1 MRSRLIGSGIFG
13 SRLFRSHLPYWLAL
27 VSLAAPAIAATAE
40 GKFTRS
46 LTVSGA
52 VDLDVSTGAGNI
64 TVHAGGSGAVQVTG
78 TIRAEDDGLSAQEK
92 VRRIE
97 TNPPIEQTGST
108 IRIGRSDD
116 RDLFQHVSISYD
128 LVVPADTRLR
138 SHNGSGNQTVDG
150 IRGPVEAAT
159 GSGNLEI
166 SKITG
171 EVRARS
177 GSGNIRLD
185 SLQGGLQARAGSGEI
200 TGHGIAGPASA
211 STGSGNIRLE
221 QTGSGGAIVKAP
233 AGATTLAPQAGGGAG
248 TEARTGSGSVEL
260 TGVRGGLE
268 ASSGSGSIR
277 VDGDP
282 TGAWNLHS
290 GSGSIRLRVP
300 AQAAFD
306 FQARTASGRISINHP
321 LTMQGTVGRRE
332 VQGKVRNGGPLVS
345 ARTAS
350 GDIEVQ

>member
-1 MRSRLIGSGIFG
+1 MRSRLIGFSKL
-13 SRLFRSHLPYWLAL
+13 RLDLLCSLAL
-27 VSLAAPAIAATAE
+27 IVLPAPAIAATAE
-40 GKFTRS
+40 GKFARS
-46 LTVSGA
+46 LAVSGA

-64 TVHAGGSGAVQVTG
+64 TVHAGGSGAVQVTA

-97 TNPPIEQTGST
+97 ANPPIEQTGSA
-108 IRIGRSDD
+108 IRIGHSDD
-116 RDLFQHVSISYD
+116 RDLFRRVSISYD
-128 LVVPADTRLR
+128 LAVPADTRLR
-138 SHNGSGNQTVDG
+138 SRNGSGNQTVDG
-150 IRGPVEAAT
+150 IRGPVEATT

-200 TGHGIAGPASA
+200 TGRGITGPVSA

-221 QTGSGGAIVKAP
+221 QTGSGGAIVRAP
-233 AGATTLAPQAGGGAG
+233 AGAATLAPQAAGAASGAG
-248 TEARTGSGSVEL
+248 TEARTGSGNVEL

-268 ASSGSGSIR
+268 ASSGSGGIR

-282 TGAWNLHS
+282 TGAWSLHS
-290 GSGSIRLRVP
+290 GSGSIHLRLP

>member
-1 MRSRLIGSGIFG
+1 MRCRLIGFSKL
-13 SRLFRSHLPYWLAL
+13 RLDMLCSLAL
-27 VSLAAPAIAATAE
+27 IVLAAPAIAATAE
-40 GKFTRS
+40 GKFARS

-52 VDLDVSTGAGNI
+52 VDLDLSTGAGNI
-64 TVHAGGSGAVQVTG
+64 TVHAGGSGAVQVTA
-78 TIRAEDDGLSAQEK
+78 TIRAEDNGLSAQEK

-97 TNPPIEQTGST
+97 ANPPIEQSGSA
-108 IRIGRSDD
+108 IRIGHSDD
-116 RDLFQHVSISYD
+116 RDLFRRVSISYD

-138 SHNGSGNQTVDG
+138 SRNGSGNQTVEG
-150 IRGPVEAAT
+150 IRGPVEATT

-166 SKITG
+166 SQITG

-200 TGHGIAGPASA
+200 TGRGITGPVSA

-221 QTGSGGAIVKAP
+221 QTGSGGAIVRAP
-233 AGATTLAPQAGGGAG
+233 AGAATLAPQAGGAASGAG

-282 TGAWNLHS
+282 TGAWSLHS